1 MAGAYSQTFTLKE
14 IFNNKNLR
22 GKLPLINYKETQR
35 EDGKI
40 SRRTNVRSV
49 PMQVYDLARSGA
61 KGYYKPL
68 LSEKRGNTIVIDGKL
83 TGDYDQAYE
92 SIYNTIYAGKD
103 LITFTANNA
112 DMIRSALKEAERNK
126 SRLGI
131 DSKLYLR
138 AQSMAQIEGMSRKE
152 LWELMTNV
160 MENIIFGDDFPIT
173 QKKYNIKETIDGQVG
188 GKNGLNYTQR
198 RLRWKY
204 KVGAV

>member
-1 MAGAYSQTFTLKE
+1 
-14 IFNNKNLR
+14 
-22 GKLPLINYKETQR
+22 
-35 EDGKI
+35 
-40 SRRTNVRSV
+40 
-49 PMQVYDLARSGA
+49 
-61 KGYYKPL
+61 
-68 LSEKRGNTIVIDGKL
+68 
-83 TGDYDQAYE
+83 
-92 SIYNTIYAGKD
+92 
-103 LITFTANNA
+103 
-112 DMIRSALKEAERNK
+112 MIRSALKEAERNK
-126 SRLGI
+126 SKFGI

-173 QKKYNIKETIDGQVG
+173 QKKYNIKETINGQVG